1 MSAFKTGPLTY
12 FFQKFLSPFSVVHET
27 SRVLFEAFKD
37 NRSLL
42 VCLDFINIT
51 LSSLK
56 NLLYLQNSGESSNI
70 SFTCIVCFFVLVY
83 LTSCF
88 QAFPILNKKLN
99 IPRGS
104 DNMAAGVCS
113 TSVAPWTSA
122 EIETHTS
129 KHARPMCP
137 SSICVNLDFAEN
149 YKKCY
154 CCIISTCLPL
164 VNLSS

>member
-37 NRSLL
+37 NRRLL

-99 IPRGS
+99 IPRDS

-122 EIETHTS
+122 EIETRTS
-129 KHARPMCP
+129 KHARPVCP

-149 YKKCY
+149 YKKM
-154 CCIISTCLPL
+154 LL
-164 VNLSS
+164 LHN

>member
-1 MSAFKTGPLTY
+1 MRAFKTGPLTY

-27 SRVLFEAFKD
+27 SRVLFEAFKE

-70 SFTCIVCFFVLVY
+70 SFTCIVCFFVLFY

-113 TSVAPWTSA
+113 TSVAPGTSA
-122 EIETHTS
+122 EIEKGTS
-129 KHARPMCP
+129 KHARPVCP
-137 SSICVNLDFAEN
+137 SGICVNLDFAEN
-149 YKKCY
+149 
-154 CCIISTCLPL
+154 
-164 VNLSS
+164 